1 MEELTFTTSDV
12 ITIATLV
19 IGLAGLYW
27 KVKIDLKAIDLKIAE
42 IQCDRVERWKRH
54 DEDRDKQ
61 DAYLDDI
68 MQTINGLRAD
78 MGEMKGDVKSIRT
91 NIEWLKNK

>member
-1 MEELTFTTSDV
+1 MEELNFTMSDV
-12 ITIATLV
+12 ITISTMLL
-19 IGLAGLYW
+19 GLAGIYW
-27 KVKIDLKAIDLKIAE
+27 KVKIDLKSLDLKIAE
-42 IQCDRVERWKRH
+42 IQCDRDERWKRH

-68 MQTINGLRAD
+68 MRTVNGLRSD
-78 MGEMKGDVKSIRT
+78 MGELKGDIKSIRT